1 MSTYDVIVIGSGPGG
16 YVAAVRA
23 AHNGLKC
30 ALVEKD
36 KKLGGTCL
44 LRGCIPTKSM
54 LHSADLVSEFQN
66 AKKLGLFKGD
76 VEFDWGVVQKER
88 AKVVTKSAAGV
99 DYLMKTNKIDV
110 HKGFGSLKN
119 ATTVV
124 VEGEDGKKTE
134 LSAKNIVLATGSVP
148 KTIPPFPIDGTS
160 IVTSDEILELK
171 EPPKSLMVLG
181 AGAVGTEFASVY
193 SRFGTEVTLVEMLD
207 RVLPIEDPDVSAE
220 LQKALRK
227 RKIDVRVS
235 TKLEKAEKT
244 ANGVECTLA
253 GKDGKT
259 ETKEVEMLLV
269 AIGRSAVTS
278 KLNLDGVGVKHDK
291 DGYIEVDE
299 YQRTS
304 VPNIYAIG
312 DILRTPWLAHVAS
325 AQGILAA
332 DHIAGKHVRTIN
344 YRTIP
349 NCTYCDPE
357 VASVGLTE
365 PKAKEMGYDVK
376 VGKFPFSALGK
387 ARVIHQ
393 TEGFVKVI
401 TDAKYDEIIGIHM
414 IGPHV
419 TDMLA
424 EGVLALQLETT
435 GEELAHVIHPHPTLS
450 EAMLE
455 AAHGAVGK
463 PIHL

>member
-1 MSTYDVIVIGSGPGG
+1 MSIYDVIVIGSGPGG

-23 AHNGLKC
+23 AHNGLSC
-30 ALVEKD
+30 AIVEKD
-36 KKLGGTCL
+36 DRLGGTCL

-54 LHSADLVSEFQN
+54 LHSADLVSEFEN
-66 AKKLGLFKGD
+66 AKKLGLMKGD
-76 VEFDWGVVQKER
+76 VEFDWSVVQKER

-99 DYLMKTNKIDV
+99 DYLMKSNKIDV
-110 HKGFGSLKN
+110 HKGFGSLKDAN
-119 ATTVV
+119 TVT
-124 VEGEDGKKTE
+124 VESDGKKVE
-134 LSAKNIVLATGSVP
+134 HEAKSIVLATGSIP
-148 KTIPPFPIDGTS
+148 KTIPPFPVDGKR
-160 IVTSDEILELK
+160 IVTSDEILEL
-171 EPPKSLMVLG
+171 ESPPKSLMVLG

-193 SRFGTEVTLVEMLD
+193 ARFGTEVTLVEMMD
-207 RVLPIEDPDVSAE
+207 RPLPIEDVDVSKE

-235 TKLEKAEKT
+235 TKLEKAEVHDS
-244 ANGVECTLA
+244 GVRCTLA
-253 GKDGKT
+253 GQDGKV

-269 AIGRSAVTS
+269 AIGRSAVTGG
-278 KLNLDGVGVKHDK
+278 LNLDGLGIEHDA
-291 DGYIEVDE
+291 DGYIAVDE
-299 YQRTS
+299 YQRTN

-325 AQGILAA
+325 AQGLLAI
-332 DHIAGKHVRTIN
+332 DHASGKEARPIN

-365 PKAKEMGYDVK
+365 AKAREMGYELK
-376 VGKFPFSALGK
+376 VGRFPFSALGK
-387 ARVIHQ
+387 ARVIHK

-401 TDAKYDEIIGIHM
+401 ADAKYNEILGIHM

-435 GEELAHVIHPHPTLS
+435 GEELAHVIHPHPTLT
-450 EAMLE
+450 EAVME
-455 AAHGAVGK
+455 AAHGVVGK
-463 PIHL
+463 PIHI

>member
-1 MSTYDVIVIGSGPGG
+1 MNTYDMIIIGSGPGG

-23 AHNGLKC
+23 AQNGLKC
-30 ALVEKD
+30 AIVEKD
-36 KKLGGTCL
+36 ARLGGTCL

-54 LHSADLVSEFQN
+54 LHSADLVSEFEN
-66 AKKLGLFKGD
+66 AKKIGLVKGD
-76 VEFDWGVVQKER
+76 IEFDWTGVQKER
-88 AKVVTKSAAGV
+88 SKVVTKSAAGV

-110 HKGFGSLKN
+110 YKGFGSLKS
-119 ATTVV
+119 AGSVAV
-124 VEGEDGKKTE
+124 DSDGKKSE
-134 LSAKNIVLATGSVP
+134 LRAKSIVLATGSVP
-148 KTIPPFPIDGTS
+148 KTIPPFPVDGKR
-160 IVTSDEILELK
+160 IVTSDEILELDT
-171 EPPKSLMVLG
+171 PPKSLMVLG

-193 SRFGTEVTLVEMLD
+193 SRFGTAVTLVEMLD
-207 RVLPIEDPDVSAE
+207 RPLPIEDPDVSRE

-235 TKLEKAEKT
+235 TKLEKAEVHEG
-244 ANGVECTLA
+244 GVRCTLA
-253 GKDGKT
+253 SQDGAS
-259 ETKEVEMLLV
+259 ETIDVEMLLV
-269 AIGRSAVTS
+269 AIGRSAVTGG
-278 KLNLDGVGVKHDK
+278 LNLDGVGVEHDD
-291 DGYIEVDE
+291 DGYISVDE
-299 YQRTS
+299 FQRTT

-332 DHIAGKHVRTIN
+332 DHCAGKAVRPIN

-349 NCTYCDPE
+349 NCTYCHPE

-365 PKAKEMGYDVK
+365 PQAQDLGYELR

-401 TDAKYDEIIGIHM
+401 ADASYDEILGIHM

-419 TDMLA
+419 TDMLS

-450 EAMLE
+450 EAVME
-455 AAHGAVGK
+455 AAHGVVGK
-463 PIHL
+463 PIHI